1 MAKELENWIQYLL
14 RLSRAVYLYPAAEK
28 EIGGS
33 KWGYIDNKGK
43 FVLSPTFEEA
53 RDFQENGLAIVES
66 MGLFGIINSDGYFIV
81 KPKYESIQAFSE
93 GRAAVIDDRGF
104 NVIDESGKEVTSK
117 PYSFISSYKEGRAV
131 AANTNEAGKY
141 LYGYLN
147 RWGKEVIPL
156 TYESAADF
164 INGKALVKHQD
175 GSYDLIDLTGR
186 TLVEFPYPFVDNY
199 GDGLLAFKEKEDGK
213 WGYIDEKG
221 NVVIKPQF
229 SGTMPFEA
237 GFAIVNMSENYV
249 DHYGLIDRQ
258 GIFTIKPQYN
268 LLLYLEEGRYALGKE
283 VIPDKPYLPSKYAL
297 ADVKGHLY
305 TGFLFNG
312 ISPFKNGIASAYDDE
327 FTFFID
333 QRGRRIEHL
342 PKVDGSG
349 TLSFDKTL
357 IKGDIDFRIL
367 YFDKKGQVVWKQN
380 HIIPLT
386 KEMAVIENKYKP
398 NKDYL
403 VYYPQVKGIE
413 NQEEVNQK
421 LKDLSAVKPIPPHTQ
436 LDSSYV
442 GDFNVSFY
450 KKNLLVIEI
459 NGYDYPF
466 GAAHGMPVRKYAHI
480 DLKTGEFY
488 QLKDLFKPSAD
499 YIKIISDI
507 IADQIKNDEKYS
519 YVFPDSFKGIQPD
532 QPFFI
537 NESDLNIYFLPY
549 DIAPYAAGFP
559 TFTIP
564 FEELN
569 NIIAK
574 DRSFWRSF
582 H

>member
-1 MAKELENWIQYLL
+1 MSKELENWIQYLL
-14 RLSRAVYLYPAAEK
+14 TLSRAVYLYPAAVK

-43 FVLSPTFEEA
+43 FVLSPIFEDA

-66 MGLFGIINSDGYFIV
+66 NGLFGIINSDGYFIV

-93 GRAAVIDDRGF
+93 GRAAVIDDPGF

-156 TYESAADF
+156 SYESADEF
-164 INGKALVKHQD
+164 INGKALVKLQD
-175 GSYDLIDLTGR
+175 GSYALIDLTGR
-186 TLVEFPYPFVDNY
+186 TIMKFSYPFVDSY

-237 GFAIVNMSENYV
+237 GYAIVNMSDNYM
-249 DHYGLIDRQ
+249 DKYGLVDRQ
-258 GIFTIKPQYN
+258 GNFTIKPQYN
-268 LLLYLEEGRYALGKE
+268 TVLYLEEGRYALGKAE
-283 VIPDKPYLPSKYAL
+283 KPDKPYLPSKYAL
-297 ADVKGHLY
+297 ADAKGHIY
-305 TGFLFNG
+305 TGFIFNG
-312 ISPFKNGIASAYDDE
+312 ISPFKDGIASAYDDQ

-333 QRGRRIEHL
+333 QKGRRIDHL
-342 PKVDGSG
+342 PKVSGSG

-380 HIIPLT
+380 HFIPLS
-386 KEMAVIENKYKP
+386 KETAVIENKYKP

-403 VYYPQVKGIE
+403 VYYPQLKGIE
-413 NQEEVNQK
+413 KQEEVNQK

-436 LDSSYV
+436 LDSNYV

-499 YIKIISDI
+499 YVKTISDI

-537 NESDLNIYFLPY
+537 SENALNIYFFPY

-564 FEELN
+564 FEQIN
-569 NIIAK
+569 HIIARN
-574 DRSFWRSF
+574 RSFWRSF